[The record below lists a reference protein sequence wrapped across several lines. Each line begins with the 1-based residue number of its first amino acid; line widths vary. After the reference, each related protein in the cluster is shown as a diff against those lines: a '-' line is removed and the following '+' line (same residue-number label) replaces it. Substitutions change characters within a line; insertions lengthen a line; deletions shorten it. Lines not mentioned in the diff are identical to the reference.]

1 MTRLVLRPASLML
14 LLVAVLLLSG
24 CAGTPSASTSA
35 LATDSASASST
46 TVATTTTPG
55 ATTPT
60 GSAPSLQ
67 LPEPETGVL
76 SLDSM
81 IAACD
86 LVVYGEVLAEL
97 PGRWNGPNAD
107 EWTPQFPDDACIVY
121 RSWIVQVIHTET
133 GLPPVGDLLTVH
145 TEGGTVPAGAVF
157 GGRTATMTLNRAEP
171 EIAVG
176 DEVLLFLTQDDLR
189 YGGTYQPVGYWLYQG
204 AAGAFVH
211 EGSGGFRRPA
221 GAAGGA
227 EETVN
232 MGALRAAIETF
243 EAGGTGGGP
252 TAGDGTQ
259 GSWKKGM
266 SLSGVAD
273 WLAQRLPGDQRVILP
288 RQLPEGWAVAG
299 GDQPFPDVVSYGNE
313 QNPWVQTMGD
323 GGYPQPY
330 RVVFTDGGRLVALI
344 AYQVGDW
351 GETPFHAVL
360 ADERLVRVFAD
371 VDLVIAIVPGDIS
384 MVVVGEPGTRT
395 AVAHIA
401 AALETVE

>member
-1 MTRLVLRPASLML
+1 
-14 LLVAVLLLSG
+14 
-24 CAGTPSASTSA
+24 
-35 LATDSASASST
+35 
-46 TVATTTTPG
+46 
-55 ATTPT
+55 
-60 GSAPSLQ
+60 
-67 LPEPETGVL
+67 
-76 SLDSM
+76 M

-86 LVVYGEVLAEL
+86 LVVYGKVLAEL

-121 RSWIVQVIHTET
+121 RSWIVQVMSTEA
-133 GLPPVGDLLTVH
+133 GFSPVGDLVTVH
-145 TEGGTVPAGAVF
+145 TEGGTVPSGTVS
-157 GGRTATMTLNRAEP
+157 GGQTATMTLNRAEP

-232 MGALRAAIETF
+232 MDALRAAIETL
-243 EAGGTGGGP
+243 EAGGTGGGSNV
-252 TAGDGTQ
+252 GDGTQ

-266 SLSGVAD
+266 LLSGVAD

-288 RQLPEGWAVAG
+288 GQLPEGWAVADD
-299 GDQPFPDVVSYGNE
+299 DQPFPDVVSYGNE

-371 VDLVIAIVPGDIS
+371 VDLVIATVPGDLS
-384 MVVVGEPGTRT
+384 LMVVGEPGTRT
-395 AVAHIA
+395 AVLRIA
-401 AALETVE
+401 AALETVK